1 MEKVLGLDL
10 GSKTCG
16 IAMSDALGMIAH
28 GVETFRF
35 EENQYKIAA
44 KHVFEIVKE
53 NGIRTIVLGF
63 PKHMNGDIGERAQ
76 ISIEF
81 KEMLEKMM
89 DINVVLVDERLSTVV
104 AENQLIFANVKRKKR
119 KKVIDKMAAVTI
131 LQGYLDSH

>member
-35 EENQYKIAA
+35 EENQYRIAA